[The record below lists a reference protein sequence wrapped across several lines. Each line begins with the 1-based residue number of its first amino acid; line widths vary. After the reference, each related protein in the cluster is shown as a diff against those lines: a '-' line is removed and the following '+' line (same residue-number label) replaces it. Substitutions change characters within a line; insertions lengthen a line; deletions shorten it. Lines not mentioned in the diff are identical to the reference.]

1 MPPEIIIQINQRL
14 LIALQSITYIAN
26 SGHPRGRRCRVHWRG
41 GGWSVLQR
49 GSQQGVKPGKDSR
62 HLILNWRGAGGRTL
76 TAAIVLP
83 PVAFFTGVHRDCNKK
98 VVF

>member
-1 MPPEIIIQINQRL
+1 M
-14 LIALQSITYIAN
+14 LQ
-26 SGHPRGRRCRVHWRG
+26 G
-41 GGWSVLQR
+41 
-49 GSQQGVKPGKDSR
+49 GSQQGVKPSEDPC
-62 HLILNWRGAGGRTL
+62 HLVLDRRGAGGRTL